1 MKFVRK
7 KLQHL
12 ILVMLAVTLITFLF
26 VNLLPGNVAYILL
39 GEESTP
45 EAIAEVEKAL
55 RLDDPLPIRYLRW
68 LGDVLQGDFGRSFI
82 SQEKVLEAIL
92 NRLPVTLELMILTQV
107 LALLLA
113 LPLGVFT
120 AYFSGSNF
128 DRSAAGVTFGL
139 LSVPNFVMA
148 ILLIYFLAVRL
159 GLLPATGYEPLSEGL
174 WANLR
179 TFILPALTLALIEW
193 CALMRVLRADMI
205 ATLQEDFI
213 LMARAKGLSTWRIL
227 FGHALRPSSFT
238 VITLFALT
246 VASLIS
252 GSLVV
257 ETIFALPGIGRLL
270 VNAIYTRDFIMVQG
284 VVLFASLA
292 FVVINF
298 SVDLM
303 YAYLDPRIRHDRA

>member
-1 MKFVRK
+1 MKFLKK
-7 KLQHL
+7 KLLHL
-12 ILVMLAVTLITFLF
+12 LPVMVAVTAITFLF
-26 VNLLPGNVAYILL
+26 VNLLPGDVAYVLL
-39 GEESTP
+39 GEDATP
-45 EAIAEVEKAL
+45 ESIAEVQKAL
-55 RLDDPLPIRYLRW
+55 RLNDPIPIRYVRW
-68 LGDVLQGDFGRSFI
+68 LGDVLSGDFGRSFI
-82 SQEKVLEAIL
+82 TQEPVLEAIL

-120 AYFSGSNF
+120 AYRAGGGF

-148 ILLIYFLAVRL
+148 ILLIFFLAVRL
-159 GLLPATGYEPLSEGL
+159 DLLPATGYEPLSAGI

-213 LMARAKGLSTWRIL
+213 LMAKAKGLPTLRIL
-227 FGHALRPSSFT
+227 FAHALKPSSFT
-238 VITLFALT
+238 VITLFALN

-270 VNAIYTRDFIMVQG
+270 VNSIYQRDFIMVQG
-284 VVLFASLA
+284 VVLFASIA
-292 FVVINF
+292 FVLVNF
-298 SVDLM
+298 SVDLL
-303 YAYLDPRIRHDRA
+303 YAVLDPRIRHDRG